1 MKKYISLLR
10 GINVSGQ
17 KRILMNDLKS
27 LYESIGLDGVST
39 YIQSGN
45 VVFNSD
51 EKNKNKI
58 AELITDSIKLKY
70 GFDVKVLIRTKN
82 ELAKITKQNPF
93 LKNEGVDVKRL
104 YVTFLERKPD
114 AKLINNLATDK
125 ETIDSYKVIGMEVY
139 LHVPGGFGRTIYSNN
154 YIEKKLALKATTRNW
169 KTVNKLLQIA
179 SE

>member
-27 LYESIGLDGVST
+27 LYESVGLDDVST

-104 YVTFLERKPD
+104 YVTFLERKPE

-125 ETIDSYKVIGMEVY
+125 ETIDSYKVIGREVY
-139 LHVPGGFGRTIYSNN
+139 LHVPSGFGRTIFSNN
-154 YIEKKLALKATTRNW
+154 YIEKKLGLKATTRNW